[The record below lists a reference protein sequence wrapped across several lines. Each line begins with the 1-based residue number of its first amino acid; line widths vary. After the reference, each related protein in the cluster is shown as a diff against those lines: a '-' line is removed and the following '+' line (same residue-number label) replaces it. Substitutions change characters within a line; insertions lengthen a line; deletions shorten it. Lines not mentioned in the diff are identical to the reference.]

1 MAENNKEPEKFKEFD
16 KESSATGNNIDES
29 PTSKEK
35 SDESQNNTIERDLKE
50 NPISEEKSD
59 DSQNQVSEND
69 IEEGS
74 KDGTEGSIEIDK
86 ENKNQIKTESNSQT
100 LIPIVANVSETTQ
113 KKLDKAFLKEHRKAK
128 KEIVKEIKKKETSE
142 KLDKNIRK
150 ILHDQ
155 FHGILDEEKVMYT
168 IVFFIGA
175 CIISLFSLFGNA
187 QTWPLT
193 ATEATTLIFFIGFLI
208 LMILA
213 MIPSVKKYMFGP
225 IKEWRLKLLIMGIS
239 FGIAAVLTYLFM
251 DATGS
256 TFPIYFLRHSVLLPV
271 IFIIVFIGWNV
282 IQIHFIKEGLEQV
295 SMNTELKYFE
305 KAKDQR
311 KKIYYSRVFL
321 ILGLVSPFI
330 LHIITSVI
338 FNIEFKAI
346 GDTTIYNTFLAW
358 AILMGLL
365 YFATDYWQLNLYRKS
380 IENQTPNIFSSMFYT
395 LLQIIFWFRS
405 FGFINSFRSATK
417 TGSDIFI
424 IVGNVFLLAFTSIM
438 VLRGLAER
446 VKKSRLLSE
455 DSMPFLVY
463 AFTILYVAGQ
473 VAMILNGLQTRD
485 QVNIMNNALTLITS
499 VVYYF
504 WYSNYILQRKGY
516 VQRNLLTLPEVS
528 AMVDDLMATIIQ
540 ENSGINIDLNE
551 LKIRVMSKHK
561 FKYTIG
567 EPKKDKN

>member
-1 MAENNKEPEKFKEFD
+1 MAENNKEPENSDEKNT
-16 KESSATGNNIDES
+16 ESES
-29 PTSKEK
+29 PEK
-35 SDESQNNTIERDLKE
+35 IIEEKPETEEKQIEAQNNAKNDTEKE
-50 NPISEEKSD
+50 TEEIPASEDVKVEPQTDAVESGVD
-59 DSQNQVSEND
+59 D
-69 IEEGS
+69 IEENPAE
-74 KDGTEGSIEIDK
+74 K
-86 ENKNQIKTESNSQT
+86 SQT
-100 LIPIVANVSETTQ
+100 LIPIVSNVSETTQ
-113 KKLDKAFLKEHRKAK
+113 KKLDKSFLKEHRKAK
-128 KEIVKEIKKKETSE
+128 KEVVKEIKKKETSE

-155 FHGILDEEKVMYT
+155 FHGILDEEKVIYT
-168 IVFFIGA
+168 IVFFLGA
-175 CIISLFSLFGNA
+175 IIISLFSLFGNT

-193 ATEATTLIFFIGFLI
+193 ATEATTTIFFLGFLI

-213 MIPSVKKYMFGP
+213 MIPLFKKHMFGP
-225 IKEWRLKLLIMGIS
+225 IKEWRKKLIIMGIS

-295 SMNTELKYFE
+295 SMNTELKYFQ
-305 KAKDQR
+305 KAKNQTKR
-311 KKIYYSRVFL
+311 VYYSKIFL
-321 ILGLVSPFI
+321 VIALATPFI
-330 LHIITSVI
+330 LHIITSAI
-338 FNIEFKAI
+338 FNIEFKDV
-346 GDTTIYNTFLAW
+346 GDPAVYNTFLAW
-358 AILMGLL
+358 AILMGILL
-365 YFATDYWQLNLYRKS
+365 FTTDYWQLSLYRKS
-380 IENQTPNIFSSMFYT
+380 MENQTPNIFSSMFFI

-424 IVGNVFLLAFTSIM
+424 IIGNVFLLAFTSIM

-485 QVNIMNNALTLITS
+485 QVNIMNNALTLVAS
-499 VVYYF
+499 LVYYF

-528 AMVDDLMATIIQ
+528 AMVDDLMTTIVQ
-540 ENSGINIDLNE
+540 ENPGVKSDLNE
-551 LKIRVMSKHK
+551 LKIRVMNKHK

-567 EPKKDKN
+567 EPEKDKKS